1 MSYQTIING
10 RTFLRRI
17 TKQDYLD
24 FYKITKFNASD
35 RVTSIAVLLLNI
47 EDLLVKKYDDHI
59 FDYTTDWHD
68 WFQSLSNT
76 IGNSVHLLTW
86 KSFEHDNEFYLSFE
100 AGSKTGS
107 VVTMSY
113 VTRIES
119 QYDESF
125 SKEYDKTQF
134 ISIID
139 LEDISKL
146 STEFRQAAQS
156 IFLVSQQ
163 KTLKVV
169 LNDYTKLKTK
179 HDNVQ
184 SFFRE
189 IIK

>member
-17 TKQDYLD
+17 TKQDYCD
-24 FYKITKFNASD
+24 FYKITKYNDTD
-35 RVTSIAVLLLNI
+35 RVIAIAMLLLNI
-47 EDLLVKKYDDHI
+47 DDLLAKKYDDHI
-59 FDYTTDWHD
+59 FDYTTDWHE

-76 IGNSVHLLTW
+76 IVNSHLLTW
-86 KSFEHDNEFYLSFE
+86 KSYEHDNEFYLSFDE
-100 AGSKTGS
+100 SKTGS

-113 VTRIES
+113 VTRKES
-119 QYDESF
+119 RYDESF
-125 SKEYDKTQF
+125 TTEYDKTQF

-139 LEDISKL
+139 IEDISKL
-146 STEFRQAAQS
+146 SSEFRQAAQS

-169 LNDYTKLKTK
+169 LNDYIKLKTK

-184 SFFRE
+184 SFFRQ
-189 IIK
+189 IIHFK

>member
-17 TKQDYLD
+17 TKQDYMD
-24 FYKITKFNASD
+24 FYKITKYNEKD
-35 RVTSIAVLLLNI
+35 RVVAIAMLLLTI
-47 EDLLVKKYDDHI
+47 DDLLAKKYDDHI

-76 IGNSVHLLTW
+76 CVNENHLLTW
-86 KSFEHDNEFYLSFE
+86 KSYEHDNEFYLSFDE
-100 AGSKTGS
+100 SKTGS

-113 VTRIES
+113 ATRIES

-125 SKEYDKTQF
+125 SKEYDKSQF

-139 LEDISKL
+139 LENISKL
-146 STEFRQAAQS
+146 SSDFIQAAQS

-163 KTLKVV
+163 KTLQVV
-169 LNDYTKLKTK
+169 LSDYINLKTK

>member
-24 FYKITKFNASD
+24 FYKIKKFDVSD
-35 RVTSIAVLLLNI
+35 RITAIALLLLNI

-59 FDYTTDWHD
+59 FDYTTDWHE

-86 KSFEHDNEFYLSFE
+86 KSFEHDNEFYLSFDD
-100 AGSKTGS
+100 SKTGS

-125 SKEYDKTQF
+125 STEYDKTQF

-139 LEDISKL
+139 IEDVSKL